1 MIPASSWGQREGAA
15 IILHSIID
23 VTSAVFL
30 SSVILA
36 AIQKTPAE
44 VLARNP
50 RVCQGR
56 VIAIILEQH
65 EGQPLGS
72 PSEVTLTEVTIFFF
86 TE

>member
-1 MIPASSWGQREGAA
+1 MSASSRGQQEGAA
-15 IILHSIID
+15 IILHGIID

-56 VIAIILEQH
+56 VIGVILEQH

-72 PSEVTLTEVTIFFF
+72 PSAATLIEVTGFF